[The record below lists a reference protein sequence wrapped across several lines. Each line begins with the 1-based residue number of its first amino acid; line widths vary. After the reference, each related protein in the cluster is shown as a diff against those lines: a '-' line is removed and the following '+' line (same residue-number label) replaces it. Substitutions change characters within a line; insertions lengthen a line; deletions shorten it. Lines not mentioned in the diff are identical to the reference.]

1 MVACILCLIFER
13 FPVEEHLIREVSLK
27 LLIVHLDEH
36 VVVPCLRLQ
45 SKRLMFPYLIATG
58 IKCSRINL
66 HLLSLPTGS
75 ILSLGVRSGNGNNL
89 IFVSDECHLFK
100 ECFLFKMH
108 LLPTDSQSHDS
119 VLLLNYILRRLFYV

>member
-27 LLIVHLDEH
+27 LLIVHLDEYII
-36 VVVPCLRLQ
+36 VPGLRLQ
-45 SKRLMFPYLIATG
+45 SKRLMFTHLIATG

-75 ILSLGVRSGNGNNL
+75 I
-89 IFVSDECHLFK
+89 
-100 ECFLFKMH
+100 
-108 LLPTDSQSHDS
+108 
-119 VLLLNYILRRLFYV
+119 